1 MTEVVELQDIWVSY
15 GDVTVLEAVDLI
27 VQDKDFLG
35 IIGPNGGGKS
45 TLLKVILGLITPDKG
60 IVKLLGDNPVK
71 TRKHVGYVP
80 QYASFNL
87 NFPISV
93 LEVVLMGRM
102 NTVGPLRRYGKKDHD
117 AAQEA
122 LKKVKML
129 EYKDRQIS
137 ELSGGQ
143 RQRVFIARSLVTDPK
158 LLILDEPAT
167 GVDFVMQKEFYELL
181 QELKQHIA
189 IIMVSH
195 DISAISVYVDKIA
208 CLNRNLHYHNSKELS
223 PEDLEASYVCPV
235 EMIAHG
241 MPHRV
246 LKLH

>member
-15 GDVTVLEAVDLI
+15 GGVTVLEAVDLT

-60 IVKLLGDNPVK
+60 IVKLLGENPVK

-102 NTVGPLRRYGKKDHD
+102 NRVGPLRIYGK
-117 AAQEA
+117 
-122 LKKVKML
+122 
-129 EYKDRQIS
+129 
-137 ELSGGQ
+137 
-143 RQRVFIARSLVTDPK
+143 
-158 LLILDEPAT
+158 
-167 GVDFVMQKEFYELL
+167 
-181 QELKQHIA
+181 
-189 IIMVSH
+189 
-195 DISAISVYVDKIA
+195 
-208 CLNRNLHYHNSKELS
+208 
-223 PEDLEASYVCPV
+223 
-235 EMIAHG
+235 
-241 MPHRV
+241 
-246 LKLH
+246 

>member
-1 MTEVVELQDIWVSY
+1 MTDVIEIKDVWVSY
-15 GDVTVLEAVDLI
+15 GDVTVLEAVDLT
-27 VQDKDFLG
+27 VHDKDFLG

-60 IVKLLGDNPVK
+60 IVKLLGDKPEK
-71 TRKHVGYVP
+71 TRKYVGYVP
-80 QYASFNL
+80 QYASLNL
-87 NFPISV
+87 TFPISV

-102 NTVGPLRRYGKKDHD
+102 NMIGPLRRYGQKDRQ
-117 AAQEA
+117 AALEA

-167 GVDFVMQKEFYELL
+167 GVDSVMQKEFYELL
-181 QELKQHIA
+181 RELKQHIA

-195 DISAISVYVDKIA
+195 DISAISVYVDKVA
-208 CLNRNLHYHNSKELS
+208 CLNRKLHYHNSKELS
-223 PEDLEASYVCPV
+223 PEDIEAAYVCPV
-235 EMIAHG
+235 DMLAHG

-246 LKLH
+246 LKIH